1 MPETRT
7 SVLQKTGLAV
17 LTAAA
22 ILGVTQVALLP
33 SRVDAQTPDTT
44 VSVASTL
51 SATGVGQVPGANV
64 AQTGGALMLSI
75 EERAPGTDVQ
85 TAVKKVQDRIA
96 KIRSAMG
103 AAGIPDSAITTQGF
117 NVGPQYGYPYPIPA
131 ADGASSGGASVG
143 PEGAVAPAM
152 PAMPPSTS
160 VRPIMPPTPSG
171 YMVNAQLMV
180 DTTSPEQL
188 ATAMRVAIE
197 NGATNV
203 NSFTK
208 GGPGNPT
215 PPAAAALAPA
225 IKQAT
230 EQAKVMAQASAEAA
244 GVKLGGIHSV
254 SVLTPTPSYGGGPG
268 PMPNVAWQVQVKVTY
283 HLQ

>member
-1 MPETRT
+1 MRT
-7 SVLQKTGLAV
+7 SVLRKTGLAV

-22 ILGVTQVALLP
+22 ILGVAQLALLP
-33 SRVDAQTPDTT
+33 SHVGAQTADTT
-44 VSVASTL
+44 AAAASTL

-75 EERAPGTDVQ
+75 EERASGTDVQ
-85 TAVKKVQDRIA
+85 TAAKKVQDRIA
-96 KIRSAMG
+96 KIRSAMA

-117 NVGPQYGYPYPIPA
+117 NIGPQYGYPYPLPAVMDPA
-131 ADGASSGGASVG
+131 AGGGSVG
-143 PEGAVAPAM
+143 PDGVTTPAPA
-152 PAMPPSTS
+152 PVPS

-171 YMVNAQLMV
+171 YSVNAQLMV
-180 DTTSPEQL
+180 ETTSPEQL
-188 ATAMRVAIE
+188 ATAMRVAID

-208 GGPGNPT
+208 GGLGNPT
-215 PPAAAALAPA
+215 PPAAAAVAPA

-254 SVLTPTPSYGGGPG
+254 SVLPPTPSYGGGPG
-268 PMPNVAWQVQVKVTY
+268 PMPSVAWQVHVKVTY